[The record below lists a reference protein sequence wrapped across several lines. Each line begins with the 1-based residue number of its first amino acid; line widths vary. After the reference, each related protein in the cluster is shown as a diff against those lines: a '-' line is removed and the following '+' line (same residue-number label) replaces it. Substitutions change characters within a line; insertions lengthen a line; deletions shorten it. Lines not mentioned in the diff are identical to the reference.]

1 MLLSFSNNLLA
12 QLSEK
17 RLVFTVTTGRSGTGF
32 LAKILDFLPAVTSV
46 HEPEPEFSDVM
57 RLVQTEP
64 DEAEKFWLEKKLPQ
78 IARVPGRIYVETS
91 HLACKGFLE
100 PLASLGLV
108 PDLIFLN
115 RPHRDTATSLFQL
128 RTIPGRTEKAFR
140 YYLNP
145 NDPGVLPLVGWENL
159 HDYQLC
165 YWYCLEIERRQRLY
179 QEQFEP
185 LGAKVVGITLD
196 DLNTAKGMRRLLV
209 SLDLPDRSPVFW
221 LRWRMHR
228 SKKVNTKTT
237 MKQQADLPGNLREL
251 EEEVEALVRRP
262 S

>member
-1 MLLSFSNNLLA
+1 MPLPLSRDLKA
-12 QLSEK
+12 QLSVK
-17 RLVFTVTTGRSGTGF
+17 RMIFTVTTGRSGTGF
-32 LAKILDFLPAVTSV
+32 LAKILDFLPAVTGV
-46 HEPEPEFSDVM
+46 HEPGPEFSDVM

-64 DEAEKFWLEKKLPQ
+64 DEAERFWLEKKLPQ
-78 IARVPGRIYVETS
+78 IVRAPGRVYVETS
-91 HLACKGFLE
+91 HLVCKGFLE

-115 RPHRDTATSLFQL
+115 RPHRDIATSLFQL

-140 YYLNP
+140 YYLGP
-145 NDPGVLPLVGWENL
+145 DDPGVLPLSGWEHL

-179 QEQFEP
+179 REHFEP
-185 LGAKVVGITLD
+185 LGAKVADITLD
-196 DLNTAKGMRRLLV
+196 DLNTAKGVRRLLV
-209 SLDLPDRSPVFW
+209 SLDLPDRSPLFW
-221 LRWRMHR
+221 LRWWMHR

-237 MKQQADLPGNLREL
+237 MKQQAGLPGNLREL
-251 EEEVEALVRRP
+251 EGEVDALVRRP